1 MGGQGGLLCTQSVGC
16 DSYLCRHVGGQGWL
30 LCTQL
35 LGGSI
40 ADIVW
45 NPTDILSCWWFHC
58 LHRLEP
64 HRHTV
69 MLCFQVKDV
78 HVHSELFSVENGL
91 LTPTFKA
98 KRQEL
103 ARYFRPQV
111 EEMYSRLA

>member
-1 MGGQGGLLCTQSVGC
+1 M
-16 DSYLCRHVGGQGWL
+16 GGQGWL

-45 NPTDILSCWWFHC
+45 NPTDILSCW
-58 LHRLEP
+58 RM
-64 HRHTV
+64 V
-69 MLCFQVKDV
+69 CFQVKDV

-111 EEMYSRLA
+111 EEMYSRLV

>member
-1 MGGQGGLLCTQSVGC
+1 
-16 DSYLCRHVGGQGWL
+16 
-30 LCTQL
+30 
-35 LGGSI
+35 
-40 ADIVW
+40 
-45 NPTDILSCWWFHC
+45 
-58 LHRLEP
+58 
-64 HRHTV
+64 